1 MNAVQQ
7 LLTDHIDIWTAAE
20 TEKKSGR
27 GRAAGNA
34 ASVYGIK
41 KLRELIL
48 DLAVRGKLV
57 PQDAND
63 KSASELFTRIEA
75 EKTKLIAEGRV
86 KKNKPLSAI
95 SDDDQPFPLPLEW
108 TWLRLEDLMPQFQNG
123 ASSRGDVDGEAV
135 VVLRLADIKDRRIV
149 LEDPRELLITPSL
162 IGKYHLSKNDILIV
176 RVNGSSDLVGGFIV
190 CEGNFNG
197 IYCDHFIRMKVPQ
210 NIMNS
215 NFLGLIGSSGLIRN
229 RINDLFITTAGQKT
243 VNQGHISSLLVPVPS
258 IAEQHRIVAKVDELM
273 ALCDQ
278 LEAQHSDAADAH
290 EQLVSHLLD
299 TLTQSQSAAD
309 FNANWQRIAAHFDT
323 LFTTEASIEALKQTL
338 LQLAVMGK
346 LVAQDAN
353 DEPASE
359 LLKRIEAK
367 KAKLISEGKIKKEKM
382 LATISEDEKPF
393 DLPAN
398 WEWVRLGKLVE
409 KSGAGWSPSCE
420 GHAREGD
427 SWGVLKV
434 SAVSW
439 GKFLPNENKALPKT
453 LEPRL
458 DCVVESGD
466 FLITRANTDELVARS
481 VVVENCPPN
490 LMLSDKI
497 VRLRL
502 SLLCSNKF
510 INLVN
515 LSPFS
520 RNYYALAAGGTS
532 SSMKNVTREQI
543 LNLVAGTPPLAEQHR
558 IVAKVDELME
568 FCDRL
573 KSRITATN
581 QQQKKLA
588 DVLVEHAVAG

>member
-1 MNAVQQ
+1 MSAIQQ

-27 GRAAGNA
+27 GRASSTAC
-34 ASVYGIK
+34 SVYGVR

-48 DLAVRGKLV
+48 ELAVRGKLMS
-57 PQDAND
+57 QDATD
-63 KSASELFTRIEA
+63 ETAGELLKLIQV
-75 EKTKLIAEGRV
+75 EKAKLIADGKI
-86 KKNKPLSAI
+86 KKNKPQPLLSEKEKPFSLPHGWEWQRLSNLCILENGDRGKNYPNKSSLVEDGIPFVNAGHLKNGEI
-95 SDDDQPFPLPLEW
+95 DKDQMTFITKERFDILNGGK
-108 TWLRLEDLMPQFQNG
+108 FQ
-123 ASSRGDVDGEAV
+123 E
-135 VVLRLADIKDRRIV
+135 
-149 LEDPRELLITPSL
+149 
-162 IGKYHLSKNDILIV
+162 NDILFCL
-176 RVNGSSDLVGGFIV
+176 RGSLGKSAVVKGFH
-190 CEGNFNG
+190 EGA
-197 IYCDHFIRMKVPQ
+197 I
-210 NIMNS
+210 
-215 NFLGLIGSSGLIRN
+215 
-229 RINDLFITTAGQKT
+229 A
-243 VNQGHISSLLVPVPS
+243 SSLIIIRLLPNLNTTYFLNYFYSPLSSVMVKKYDNGTAQPNLSSTDLAKFLVPLPPL
-258 IAEQHRIVAKVDELM
+258 AEQHRIAEKVDELM

-278 LEAQHSDAADAH
+278 LEAQHSNAADAH
-290 EQLVSHLLD
+290 EQLVNHLLG

-309 FNANWQRIAAHFDT
+309 FNANWQRVAVHFDT
-323 LFTTEASIEALKQTL
+323 LFTTEASIDALKQTL

-353 DEPASE
+353 EEPASE

-367 KAKLISEGKIKKEKM
+367 KAKLVSEGKIKKEKL
-382 LATISEDEKPF
+382 LATIDIDEKPF
-393 DLPAN
+393 DLPKN
-398 WEWVRLGKLVE
+398 WQWIRLGTLVE

-420 GHAREGD
+420 GHARVGD

-439 GKFLPNENKALPKT
+439 GEFLPDENKALPAT

-502 SLLCSNKF
+502 SLLCNNKF

-543 LNLVAGTPPLAEQHR
+543 LNLVVGTPPLAEQHR
-558 IVAKVDELME
+558 IVAKVEELMA
-568 FCDRL
+568 FCAQL
-573 KSRITATN
+573 KSRITTAN

-588 DVLVEHAVAG
+588 DVLVEHAVVE

>member
-27 GRAAGNA
+27 GRASGNA

-63 KSASELFTRIEA
+63 EPARELIKRIQAERARLVA
-75 EKTKLIAEGRV
+75 EKIIRKGHPPSPIENKEKTFDLPCGWEWVRLGSIGDWGAGATPLRSKSSYYGGTIPWFKSGELTADFIDKSEETVTGLALQECSLRLNQPGDVLIA
-86 KKNKPLSAI
+86 
-95 SDDDQPFPLPLEW
+95 
-108 TWLRLEDLMPQFQNG
+108 MYG
-123 ASSRGDVDGEAV
+123 A
-135 VVLRLADIKDRRIV
+135 
-149 LEDPRELLITPSL
+149 T
-162 IGKYHLSKNDILIV
+162 IGKTAILKIAGTTNQAV
-176 RVNGSSDLVGGFIV
+176 CACTPNTGILNIYLLVLLKAM
-190 CEGNFNG
+190 
-197 IYCDHFIRMKVPQ
+197 R
-210 NIMNS
+210 S
-215 NFLGLIGSSGLIRN
+215 NFIGQG
-229 RINDLFITTAGQKT
+229 AGGAQPNISREKIIAT
-243 VNQGHISSLLVPVPS
+243 VVALPPTE
-258 IAEQHRIVAKVDELM
+258 EQHRIVAKVDELM

-290 EQLVSHLLD
+290 EQLVSYLLG

-309 FNANWQRIAAHFDT
+309 FDANWQLIVAHFNT
-323 LFTTEASIEALKQTL
+323 LFITEASIEVLQQTL
-338 LQLAVMGK
+338 MQLAIMGK
-346 LVAQDAN
+346 LVAQDPN
-353 DEPASE
+353 DEPACE
-359 LLKRIEAK
+359 LLKRIEAE
-367 KAKLISEGKIKKEKM
+367 KAKLVSEGKIKKEKL
-382 LATISEDEKPF
+382 LATIGMDEKPF
-393 DLPAN
+393 DLPEN
-398 WEWVRLGKLVE
+398 WEWVRLGTLVE

-420 GHAREGD
+420 GHARVGD
-427 SWGVLKV
+427 SWGILKV

-439 GKFLPNENKALPKT
+439 GEFLPDENKALPKT

-502 SLLCSNKF
+502 SLLCNNKF

-543 LNLVAGTPPLAEQHR
+543 LNLVVGMPPLAEQHR
-558 IVAKVDELME
+558 IVAKVDELMI
-568 FCDRL
+568 FCDQL
-573 KSRITATN
+573 KSRITTAN
-581 QQQKKLA
+581 KQQKKLA
-588 DVLVEHAVAG
+588 DVLVEHAVVG